1 MATAVPR
8 PTIRWRTVR
17 VDHPSGPCVL
27 GDGGLRRHSR
37 VRARVGDR
45 LAAAATGAPARLRA
59 ALASVHRHGGRR
71 SSASPHSRRSARCPY
86 TPGRRVI
93 SLGADPSGRLIRWR
107 NRAGHGGGDRQP
119 RVLRSDGDSEG
130 LQVRPVHGL
139 ERPSLGQLHQGL
151 HKPIISRD
159 LFARVQD
166 VFAAANHSKH
176 TKRRHAFAGLVT
188 CGRCGCAFT
197 AETKKGQ
204 YVYYHCTGHRGP
216 CGNTYVR
223 EEELVRQFGEILKQV
238 RIPAELA
245 GKLATVLRESQS
257 DKQKFVRT
265 SMLRLQQQQMLLRS
279 KLDRVYE
286 DRLSDAIPDE
296 LWTAKSAEL
305 QEELR
310 RVRTEMERHEV
321 ASDAYEAAGL
331 QILELAQTAYSSY
344 VAKNPREQARLV
356 KTLVSNTRSI
366 AEVFHRRTLS
376 RSTYW
381 RMEEKLEIGSS
392 GWTRT
397 NNPLVNRRKRWR

>member
-1 MATAVPR
+1 MATAGPR

-37 VRARVGDR
+37 ARARVGDR

-197 AETKKGQ
+197 AETKKRQ
-204 YVYYHCTGHRGP
+204 YVYYTARATAALAATRTCARK
-216 CGNTYVR
+216 NSQ
-223 EEELVRQFGEILKQV
+223 RQFGDYEERGPAVSEEAKKV
-238 RIPAELA
+238 RARKMI
-245 GKLATVLRESQS
+245 RE
-257 DKQKFVRT
+257 
-265 SMLRLQQQQMLLRS
+265 LRS
-279 KLDRVYE
+279 LGYRVE
-286 DRLSDAIPDE
+286 PLQALS
-296 LWTAKSAEL
+296 
-305 QEELR
+305 
-310 RVRTEMERHEV
+310 
-321 ASDAYEAAGL
+321 
-331 QILELAQTAYSSY
+331 
-344 VAKNPREQARLV
+344 
-356 KTLVSNTRSI
+356 
-366 AEVFHRRTLS
+366 
-376 RSTYW
+376 
-381 RMEEKLEIGSS
+381 
-392 GWTRT
+392 
-397 NNPLVNRRKRWR
+397 NNPA